1 MNKLANILTDFCMS
15 RNKIQED
22 KREIYC
28 YGFKLIISDIINFS
42 IVLIIG
48 LLLNKVLDSVL
59 FLITLC
65 GIRQFSGGFHA
76 KSFWLC
82 RLSMIITF
90 ITVFALSNILTKCYW
105 NLLGCMLVNFL
116 SVVTMAILAPIMHP
130 NKILTAIQKQKN
142 RIKSIVMSFIMSVIS
157 TVLIL
162 LDVDGGVTISITLL
176 AVVVLMIVS
185 LIMYREVNG
194 NVKLDQ

>member
-1 MNKLANILTDFCMS
+1 MNKIANFLTDFCIN

-28 YGFKLIISDIINFS
+28 YGFKLLILDIVNFS

-48 LLLNKVLDSVL
+48 LFINNFLDSIL
-59 FLITLC
+59 FLIILC

-82 RLSMIITF
+82 RLSMVVTF
-90 ITVFALSNILTKCYW
+90 ITVSILSNIFTNCSIKLVI
-105 NLLGCMLVNFL
+105 CMLINFL
-116 SVVTMAILAPIMHP
+116 SVVVIAIWAPVMHP
-130 NKILTAIQKQKN
+130 NKILTAIQKRKN
-142 RIKSIVMSFIMSVIS
+142 KIKSIIISSISSVIS

-162 LDVDGGVTISITLL
+162 LDVNKGITISITLL
-176 AVVVLMIVS
+176 AVVILMIIS
-185 LIMYREVNG
+185 LIMYKEVNS
-194 NVKLDQ
+194 NV

>member
-1 MNKLANILTDFCMS
+1 MK

-28 YGFKLIISDIINFS
+28 YGFKLIIADIINFS

-48 LLLNKVLDSVL
+48 LLLNRVFDSVL

-90 ITVFALSNILTKCYW
+90 ISVFAISNILAKAHW
-105 NLLGCMLVNFL
+105 NLVGCILINTL
-116 SVVTMAILAPIMHP
+116 SVITIAILAPVIHP
-130 NKILTAIQKQKN
+130 NKILTEIQKQKN
-142 RIKSIVMSFIMSVIS
+142 KIKSIITSLIMAVVSI
-157 TVLIL
+157 VLIL
-162 LDVDGGVTISITLL
+162 LDIDGGVTISITLL
-176 AVVVLMIVS
+176 AVIILMIVS
-185 LIMYREVNG
+185 LIMHKEVNR
-194 NVKLDQ
+194 NV